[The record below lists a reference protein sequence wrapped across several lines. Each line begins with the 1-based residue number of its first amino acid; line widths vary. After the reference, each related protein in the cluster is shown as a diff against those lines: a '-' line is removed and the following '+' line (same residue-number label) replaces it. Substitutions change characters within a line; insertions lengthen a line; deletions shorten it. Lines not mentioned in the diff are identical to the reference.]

1 MSGLQKIT
9 SSHRSRQAL
18 IYVRQST
25 LLQTRENTESTAR
38 QYGLADR
45 ARELGWAPCD
55 IEVVD
60 ADLGVSGRFSGMR
73 AGFQQLVSRVC
84 LGEVGA
90 VFGLEVSR
98 LARSSAEFGRL
109 LEFARL
115 TDTLLIDADGVYDLG
130 DFNDRLVLGLKST
143 MSEAELHILAGR
155 LQGARKAAAERG
167 DLRLPLPVGM
177 VYADDGTIVVDP
189 DEEVQAAVADVF
201 ALFDQ
206 HGSALAVVRAFAG
219 RRFPRRDTGV
229 WDGRLAWGRLTHGR
243 AAAVLK
249 NPVYAGAYVFGR
261 SVSSRK
267 VRPDGTVITTVN
279 QRSRDQWAVLICDHH
294 EGYISWQQYL
304 QIEAKLAANRTRA
317 KARPPRE
324 GVPVC
329 QGIIFCGS
337 CGFPMSTRYRR
348 ADGTAD
354 YVCTRARSDALLT
367 PGCHSIAAAAVD
379 PQVVDLLLAALT
391 PEQVDLALAAA
402 DEVHHRHQ
410 RSHRAAELAVER
422 ARYEAHRAERAFGQV
437 EPENRLVARSLE
449 SRWEAK
455 LAALAQAEAALADLI
470 AAELALPEPARLRE
484 LARDVPALW
493 QSPTTTAKDRK
504 RLLRT
509 LIADVTV
516 RHVDNTRADIGVRW
530 HTGSVDEITC
540 DRRTNRNPTQAVD
553 IVRNLLDS
561 RSDAEIAD
569 HLNSL
574 GFITGNCRPFTVNS
588 IRHIRAQH
596 AIGSRRNDP
605 TGPGEITVPEAAR
618 ILGVHEAAIY
628 PWIRSGEMAA
638 RQARHRR
645 WCITWDSG
653 TEAYWK
659 QRVATSSHLK
669 RRANTNY

>member
-1 MSGLQKIT
+1 
-9 SSHRSRQAL
+9 
-18 IYVRQST
+18 
-25 LLQTRENTESTAR
+25 
-38 QYGLADR
+38 
-45 ARELGWAPCD
+45 
-55 IEVVD
+55 
-60 ADLGVSGRFSGMR
+60 
-73 AGFQQLVSRVC
+73 
-84 LGEVGA
+84 
-90 VFGLEVSR
+90 
-98 LARSSAEFGRL
+98 
-109 LEFARL
+109 
-115 TDTLLIDADGVYDLG
+115 
-130 DFNDRLVLGLKST
+130 
-143 MSEAELHILAGR
+143 
-155 LQGARKAAAERG
+155 
-167 DLRLPLPVGM
+167 M

-189 DEEVQAAVADVF
+189 DEEVRAAVADVF

-267 VRPDGTVITTVN
+267 VRPDGTVVTAVN

-367 PGCHSIAAAAVD
+367 PGCHSIAAASVD

-422 ARYEAHRAERAFGQV
+422 ARYEANRAERAFGQV

-470 AAELALPEPARLRE
+470 AAEPALPEPARLRE

-493 QSPTTTAKDRK
+493 RSPTTTAKDRK
-504 RLLRT
+504 RLLREHARQLAAAPRVLT
-509 LIADVTV
+509 AAEREAIRSLADDLPGLWHAPSTTMAERKQLIRLLIERIAVRVMGDSEIVEATITWAGGRTSTVRTRRPVARVEQFSYYPQLIARIRELSASGLGPRQIAEVV
-516 RHVDNTRADIGVRW
+516 NAEGY
-530 HTGSVDEITC
+530 
-540 DRRTNRNPTQAVD
+540 RTAKRNGPFSPAGM
-553 IVRNLLDS
+553 
-561 RSDAEIAD
+561 
-569 HLNSL
+569 NSL
-574 GFITGNCRPFTVNS
+574 LRRQGLLQYPGRTGWAEAIDQLGAHEWFLPQLAAELDMPQITLHGWIGRGWVNGRRDRTGRLW
-588 IRHIRAQH
+588 ILH
-596 AIGSRRNDP
+596 AD
-605 TGPGEITVPEAAR
+605 PGELAALR
-618 ILGVHEAAIY
+618 E
-628 PWIRSGEMAA
+628 
-638 RQARHRR
+638 
-645 WCITWDSG
+645 
-653 TEAYWK
+653 
-659 QRVATSSHLK
+659 
-669 RRANTNY
+669 RRARPNGYYTRQQYLANQEPGLTPPEGEDHAASEE

>member
-1 MSGLQKIT
+1 MVEDWSRSIVLLVANMVE
-9 SSHRSRQAL
+9 SSVRGEEDGGERAAEDHVLAPVEAGTDL
-18 IYVRQST
+18 VRQST

-189 DEEVQAAVADVF
+189 DEEVRAAVADVF
-201 ALFDQ
+201 AFFDQ

-219 RRFPRRDTGV
+219 RRFPCRDTGV

-267 VRPDGTVITTVN
+267 VRPDGTVVTVVS
-279 QRSRDQWAVLICDHH
+279 QRSRDQWAVLTVTTMRAISPGSSICRSRR
-294 EGYISWQQYL
+294 SWPPTAL
-304 QIEAKLAANRTRA
+304 VR
-317 KARPPRE
+317 RP
-324 GVPVC
+324 G
-329 QGIIFCGS
+329 
-337 CGFPMSTRYRR
+337 RR
-348 ADGTAD
+348 ARGCRC
-354 YVCTRARSDALLT
+354 VRAS
-367 PGCHSIAAAAVD
+367 S
-379 PQVVDLLLAALT
+379 
-391 PEQVDLALAAA
+391 
-402 DEVHHRHQ
+402 
-410 RSHRAAELAVER
+410 S
-422 ARYEAHRAERAFGQV
+422 
-437 EPENRLVARSLE
+437 
-449 SRWEAK
+449 
-455 LAALAQAEAALADLI
+455 
-470 AAELALPEPARLRE
+470 
-484 LARDVPALW
+484 
-493 QSPTTTAKDRK
+493 
-504 RLLRT
+504 
-509 LIADVTV
+509 
-516 RHVDNTRADIGVRW
+516 
-530 HTGSVDEITC
+530 
-540 DRRTNRNPTQAVD
+540 
-553 IVRNLLDS
+553 
-561 RSDAEIAD
+561 
-569 HLNSL
+569 
-574 GFITGNCRPFTVNS
+574 
-588 IRHIRAQH
+588 
-596 AIGSRRNDP
+596 
-605 TGPGEITVPEAAR
+605 AAR
-618 ILGVHEAAIY
+618 
-628 PWIRSGEMAA
+628 
-638 RQARHRR
+638 
-645 WCITWDSG
+645 
-653 TEAYWK
+653 
-659 QRVATSSHLK
+659 VAS
-669 RRANTNY
+669 R